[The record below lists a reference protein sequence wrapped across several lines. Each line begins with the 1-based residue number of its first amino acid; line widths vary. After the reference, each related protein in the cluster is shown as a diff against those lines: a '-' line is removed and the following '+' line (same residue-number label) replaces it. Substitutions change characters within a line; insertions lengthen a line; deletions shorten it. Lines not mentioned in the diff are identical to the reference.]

1 MKRIVIYVLLIA
13 LTVLAPVKRVDVG
26 TLKPVEVVALSKENE
41 LLVIRT
47 DTADEGRGTDLR
59 SALKDIKQSAI
70 GVVYLETTRY
80 LLYTAEVKTQA
91 KELREDL
98 GKKTKAFLLE
108 GELDLKDA
116 AKYLDVHGKAPK

>member
-1 MKRIVIYVLLIA
+1 MKRIVIYVLLVA

-59 SALKDIKQSAI
+59 SALADIKQSAI
-70 GVVYLETTRY
+70 GIVYLETTRY

-116 AKYLDVHGKAPK
+116 AKYLDVHGKALK

>member
-47 DTADEGRGTDLR
+47 DTADEGRGVDLR
-59 SALKDIKQSAI
+59 SALKDIQQSAI